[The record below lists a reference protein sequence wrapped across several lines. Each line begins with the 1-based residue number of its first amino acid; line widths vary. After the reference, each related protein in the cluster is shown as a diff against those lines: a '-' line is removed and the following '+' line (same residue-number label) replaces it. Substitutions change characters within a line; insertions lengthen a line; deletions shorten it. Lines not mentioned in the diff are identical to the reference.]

1 MTIHPAYYNNIGN
14 YSLSPMTTKPTT
26 ITYPKFNVAE
36 QQQYQQTMSRVNNHE
51 LKTRLIPAYVPTSN
65 NVTMT
70 LQHQRQGKRQQQP
83 HSDPLENEEEVISL
97 DASSLPSF
105 GSVRP
110 DPNYDPACDPM
121 NPMNQNQFNKPF
133 VPPSE
138 IIIKTVRGRR
148 RKTVGRGEGRNE
160 EQQQRREQR
169 HSPLQPAT
177 QQIQQR
183 PENNQHQSPVLCRS
197 QSPPPLM
204 TPIIV
209 SHAPLQITTPTNS
222 CNPPIVQPMY
232 SAVSKSTTSTTRL
245 SFEEQQLNLHPS
257 TYYDQ
262 QYRLEESLSLK
273 LIINDI
279 FNNDNNTT
287 TTDNI
292 NDDAVVQQQQEQE
305 QEQEQ
310 QNKQRKGMVLRMFG
324 RKVLRFKQKKIDSSN
339 SNDVLGNNTDHNND
353 DNYIDRVFD
362 AVVNSDIAAAAVVVD
377 NTNTYV
383 DLNSKNNTNNKAT
396 NNKKKKNKRYTSM
409 LFTDK
414 STLMKQGQENNTES
428 SIVV

>member
-1 MTIHPAYYNNIGN
+1 MTIRSAYYNNIGSS
-14 YSLSPMTTKPTT
+14 SLSPMTTKPTT
-26 ITYPKFNVAE
+26 ITYPNLNVAE
-36 QQQYQQTMSRVNNHE
+36 QQQYQQTVG
-51 LKTRLIPAYVPTSN
+51 RLIPSYVPISN

-70 LQHQRQGKRQQQP
+70 LKQQQQQQRQP
-83 HSDPLENEEEVISL
+83 HSDPLQNEEEVISL
-97 DASSLPSF
+97 DVSSLPSF

-121 NPMNQNQFNKPF
+121 NPINQNQFNKTF
-133 VPPSE
+133 IPPSE

-148 RKTVGRGEGRNE
+148 RKTLGRGEGRNE
-160 EQQQRREQR
+160 EQQQQQR
-169 HSPLQPAT
+169 QQGPPMYHSPLQPAT
-177 QQIQQR
+177 QRR
-183 PENNQHQSPVLCRS
+183 PQNNQHQSPVLCRS
-197 QSPPPLM
+197 QSPPVLM
-204 TPIIV
+204 IPIMD
-209 SHAPLQITTPTNS
+209 SDASPQPTTPTTTCS
-222 CNPPIVQPMY
+222 PPLVHPMH
-232 SAVSKSTTSTTRL
+232 SAVSKSTTTTTRL
-245 SFEEQQLNLHPS
+245 YFEEQQLYLHPS
-257 TYYDQ
+257 IYYDQ
-262 QYRLEESLSLK
+262 QHRPEESLSLK

-292 NDDAVVQQQQEQE
+292 NDDTVAQQQ

-324 RKVLRFKQKKIDSSN
+324 RRVLRFKQKKIDSSN

-353 DNYIDRVFD
+353 GNNIDRVFD

-414 STLMKQGQENNTES
+414 STLTKQGQENNTES